1 MAAVRKLV
9 LIEHPAARMF
19 DLVDRVED
27 YPLFLPWCSETRLI
41 ERTAT
46 VTAAE
51 LHVNYRGIRTR
62 FSTKNDK
69 ERPLHMRISLVDGP
83 FHHLLGSW
91 DFTPLGET
99 ACKIEFN
106 LSWTFSSKMLERALG
121 PVFGHI
127 ANTLMDSFV
136 ERANRLQL

>member
-9 LIEHPAARMF
+9 LIEHAAARMF

-27 YPLFLPWCSETRLI
+27 YPLFLPWCSDTRLL

-51 LHVNYRGIRTR
+51 LHVNYRGIRTQ
-62 FSTKNDK
+62 FSTENDK
-69 ERPLHMRISLVDGP
+69 EPPLRMRIRLVDGP

-136 ERANRLQL
+136 QRANRLQL